1 MSNVIPVTSLLN
13 DLEKSSHIYNFAK
26 IRNNLFYPSPM
37 YSTNTG
43 WTNTRNYISSRG
55 FAKKKEKKKIWWR
68 RTRQISNSGEEKL
81 EGFLSLPLTVFLYL
95 QRSEKKRAHTPRW
108 TQGMKVVRVTYFPIS
123 LVCQRHQRVW
133 RVAGILRTGRGAG
146 WGRRTRRPGFKSVSM

>member
-43 WTNTRNYISSRG
+43 WRNYISSRG
-55 FAKKKEKKKIWWR
+55 FAKKKKEKKKI
-68 RTRQISNSGEEKL
+68 
-81 EGFLSLPLTVFLYL
+81 
-95 QRSEKKRAHTPRW
+95 
-108 TQGMKVVRVTYFPIS
+108 
-123 LVCQRHQRVW
+123 
-133 RVAGILRTGRGAG
+133 
-146 WGRRTRRPGFKSVSM
+146 

>member
-43 WTNTRNYISSRG
+43 WWNYISRR
-55 FAKKKEKKKIWWR
+55 AEVLQKKKKKRKSDGGGR
-68 RTRQISNSGEEKL
+68 GKYQIVARKNSKAS
-81 EGFLSLPLTVFLYL
+81 FLSLSRFFCICSEAR
-95 QRSEKKRAHTPRW
+95 RSVHTRL
-108 TQGMKVVRVTYFPIS
+108 GERK
-123 LVCQRHQRVW
+123 
-133 RVAGILRTGRGAG
+133 G
-146 WGRRTRRPGFKSVSM
+146 